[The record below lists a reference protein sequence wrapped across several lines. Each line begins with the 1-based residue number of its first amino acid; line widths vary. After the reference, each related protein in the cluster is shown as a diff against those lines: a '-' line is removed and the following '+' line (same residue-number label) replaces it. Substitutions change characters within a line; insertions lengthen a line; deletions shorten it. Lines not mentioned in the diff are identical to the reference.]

1 MLGLTAGV
9 EAVTWLT
16 FMLVM
21 VPKLRHRPLECIAC
35 ITCATAAFYLH
46 YRYARQVT
54 WRGWLCLPMH
64 VCADCRSAGHACP
77 AQAPAP
83 GLYDLCHCSLLPALQ
98 VPTPF
103 NAAS

>member
-46 YRYARQVT
+46 YRYAREVA
-54 WRGWLCLPMH
+54 WRGQLCPPMH
-64 VCADCRSAGHACP
+64 VCA
-77 AQAPAP
+77 
-83 GLYDLCHCSLLPALQ
+83 
-98 VPTPF
+98 
-103 NAAS
+103 